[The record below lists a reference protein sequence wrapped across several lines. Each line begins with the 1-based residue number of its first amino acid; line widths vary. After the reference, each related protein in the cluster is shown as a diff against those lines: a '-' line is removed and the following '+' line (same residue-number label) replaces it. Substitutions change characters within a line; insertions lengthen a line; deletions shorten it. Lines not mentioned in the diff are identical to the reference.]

1 MHGHGAPQT
10 STLGW
15 QNAERT
21 HSLVMLRLRPWSSVD
36 SVQFLRTL
44 LQASNSIYESVTHID
59 ERQTNSKS
67 FAAD

>member
-1 MHGHGAPQT
+1 MDDMHPFEIGHL
-10 STLGW
+10 STLLGD
-15 QNAERT
+15 AA
-21 HSLVMLRLRPWSSVD
+21 LRSIPWSSVD

-44 LQASNSIYESVTHID
+44 LQASNSIYESITHID

>member
-1 MHGHGAPQT
+1 MDDIHPFEMGHL
-10 STLGW
+10 ST
-15 QNAERT
+15 RT
-21 HSLVMLRLRPWSSVD
+21 HSLVTLRLRPWSSVG

-44 LQASNSIYESVTHID
+44 LQASNSIYESITHID